1 MTERRDVEEVN
12 PPSAESGGE
21 KRWREAVWLLAV
33 LPPPHLL
40 RKWSNYCWNTQL

>member
-21 KRWREAVWLLAV
+21 KRWREAVWLLAA
-33 LPPPHLL
+33 LPLLHLL